1 MTHAD
6 GLACLKIT
14 FYAPGHF
21 IRGRYEQNLWCC
33 SQFARIWVFKTLN
46 MSEMCPTS
54 ADLPSSLM
62 MSHIWSARVRV
73 IHISTGKL
81 LPFSG
86 KKKVQQAFI
95 YTVCMN
101 AHVRRDARIKMHES
115 NKISNNFLKLTF
127 YFTFATLYLVYYW
140 NDKSAMTRF
149 NSKEHDA

>member
-6 GLACLKIT
+6 ALACLKIT

-33 SQFARIWVFKTLN
+33 PQFARIWVFKTLN

-81 LPFSG
+81 LPFQE
-86 KKKVQQAFI
+86 KKRSTGF
-95 YTVCMN
+95 YL
-101 AHVRRDARIKMHES
+101 HRMHECTRQKRCTYQ
-115 NKISNNFLKLTF
+115 NAWINPISNNFPKLTF
-127 YFTFATLYLVYYW
+127 YLTFATLYLVYYW
-140 NDKSAMTRF
+140 NDESAMTRF
-149 NSKEHDA
+149 NSKDDA